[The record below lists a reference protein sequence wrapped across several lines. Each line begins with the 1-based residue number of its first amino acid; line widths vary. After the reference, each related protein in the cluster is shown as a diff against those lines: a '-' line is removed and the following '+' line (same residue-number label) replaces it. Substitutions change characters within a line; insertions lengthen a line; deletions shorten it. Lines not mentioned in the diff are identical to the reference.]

1 MKWKRSRKAQQ
12 ESKNKDNHS
21 SSSSNNNNN
30 DEKISR
36 DRSTSSHGQTQSTRN
51 GLNEKLMTNLT
62 NSNFH
67 FPKNIDPHLSQH
79 TIHASSSATH
89 PRHNL
94 TNKEVMPNG
103 GMDESYSSNL
113 ISRVQPNVFGNDAED
128 MIWRVV

>member
-12 ESKNKDNHS
+12 ESKNKDSNGEEKSPRERS
-21 SSSSNNNNN
+21 SSTSQNQSSSKNGTS
-30 DEKISR
+30 EKV
-36 DRSTSSHGQTQSTRN
+36 
-51 GLNEKLMTNLT
+51 MTNLT

-79 TIHASSSATH
+79 SLLPAAH

-94 TNKEVMPNG
+94 TNKEVMQNG
-103 GMDESYSSNL
+103 IDESYSSNL
-113 ISRVQPNVFGNDAED
+113 ISRVQPNVFSNDGDD